1 MLYRGGSQRNSVEYC
16 QANTSLSLGWGGLA
30 DIGYPGQGQEFGSC
44 SVQLKFKEAFGGMA
58 ERGLSDLQGFCIPAR
73 DFGLLIRRSNVF

>member
-16 QANTSLSLGWGGLA
+16 QANTGLSLGWGGLG

-44 SVQLKFKEAFGGMA
+44 SVQLKFKRPLGDGREGAI
-58 ERGLSDLQGFCIPAR
+58 RSSRILYTCQGLWTF
-73 DFGLLIRRSNVF
+73 N